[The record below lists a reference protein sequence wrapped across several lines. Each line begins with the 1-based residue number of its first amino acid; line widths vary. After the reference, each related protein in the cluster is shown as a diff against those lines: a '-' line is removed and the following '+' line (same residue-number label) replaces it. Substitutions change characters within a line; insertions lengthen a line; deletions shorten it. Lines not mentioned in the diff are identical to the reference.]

1 MRSTRMLAS
10 VLVLV
15 CVAGTLIGCGS
26 NAVTSATPTSVAVAP
41 TEQPTLI
48 GGGQPTLPPASSISP
63 TSSAPVVT
71 AEASVSPTAKVA
83 TVVQTETPRPAT
95 SSATPTTASAP
106 RPAAATGRIAYSIA
120 TGFESKF
127 HSIVVAN
134 ANGSN
139 ARPIIT
145 HAWWPTFSPDGRQI
159 AYYSRPDGGSEG
171 MYLANADGTGAILVL
186 NDATVCCFN
195 WSRDGQWMVF
205 TDSNIKTKP
214 GGPIKMVKMDG
225 IYKNLTITELKVDG
239 NGPSFS
245 PDGKQIVFTG
255 NEPGTGV
262 NGLHTAP
269 TDGSGAVKVLT
280 RDNGGAAQWSP
291 DGQRIVYHA
300 PSDDQHRQVY
310 VINANGSG
318 KKQLTT
324 GKGNDIQPMWSRDGS
339 TIFYRSDQNGTGW
352 AIYAMNADGT
362 NHRRLV
368 ADAPPDQDMWGWES
382 LAVAP

>member
-1 MRSTRMLAS
+1 MNLKLFVLLV
-10 VLVLV
+10 VLVSIV
-15 CVAGTLIGCGS
+15 VGCGTAS
-26 NAVTSATPTSVAVAP
+26 PTPGTTPTVAPGSTQVAPIGAASPAAVASPVVTVAPTTAAVVEATPTAAVAIA
-41 TEQPTLI
+41 TTRQP
-48 GGGQPTLPPASSISP
+48 G
-63 TSSAPVVT
+63 
-71 AEASVSPTAKVA
+71 SPTAPTGVA
-83 TVVQTETPRPAT
+83 TSASAAT
-95 SSATPTTASAP
+95 SAP
-106 RPAAATGRIAYSIA
+106 RPATTTGRIAYSVA
-120 TGFESKF
+120 TGFETKF

-139 ARPIIT
+139 PHTIVT
-145 HAWWPTFSPDGRQI
+145 HSWWPTFSPDGKQI
-159 AYYSRPDGGSEG
+159 AYYARPEGGSEG
-171 MYLANADGTGAILVL
+171 MYLANADGSGAILIL

-195 WSRDGQWMVF
+195 WSRDGQWLVY

-214 GGPIKMVKMDG
+214 GGPLKMVKMDG
-225 IYKNLTITELKVDG
+225 VYKNLTIVDLKADG

-245 PDGKQIVFTG
+245 PDGKQVVFTG

-262 NGLHTAP
+262 NGLHVVP

-300 PSDDQHRQVY
+300 PIDDQHRQVF
-310 VINANGSG
+310 VVNANGSG
-318 KKQLTT
+318 KKQLTS

-352 AIYAMNADGT
+352 AIFAMNADGS
-362 NHRRLV
+362 NPRRLI
-368 ADAPPDQDMWGWES
+368 ANTPPDQDMWGWES